1 MKKAYRFIS
10 LLILFPLFANCMQ
23 MEEVLQESAEYIVHA
38 EMVNDETK
46 TSVTD
51 KGYFTWTENDQIWL
65 HTTGGGVSAILR
77 SGAGTADAQFAHG
90 AYFGK
95 MTGKAVYPY
104 NDGHSISGNAL
115 NIVLPSEYDLGS
127 STENTNALLYAYS
140 KDGVLKFSHMA
151 GVMRFHLK
159 NVPAG
164 ASQLKLTLDKKI
176 SGNFEADLSDNRP
189 LIYTEEASDDSEKSI
204 ALNFDALT
212 EASDLMFY
220 FPLPIGT
227 YNSLVLELNS
237 ATEPLWL
244 YSNKN
249 VTNVIKHKGLILMP
263 EVKIGPYIPDYTDNC
278 VDLSAEG
285 TANSYI
291 VSESGKYR
299 FTPNKG
305 NSTESVG
312 AISSVEVLW
321 ESFGNNETPDVGSLV
336 KYVAYLDGSICFTVP
351 ETFKEG
357 NAVIAAK
364 DASGTILWS
373 WHMWLTDQPEEQEY
387 NNKAGIVMD
396 RNLGAVSAT
405 PGDIG
410 ALGLLYQWGRK
421 DPFLGLSSGSNV
433 ACSTG
438 NWPAAVASDPNIGTI
453 EYAIANPT
461 TFITANPN
469 SDDWFY
475 VEGSAAEN
483 TRWQKE
489 KTMYDPC
496 PDGWSVIPDGVWTGA
511 GAYTDMYP
519 GTYTYDSSNRGVN
532 FSNMLGQNTTIWYPS
547 AGRRFGSDGEYSG
560 YDNAGYWT
568 STGWNNSSYASAMNM
583 VSYMIR
589 LGTGHSRAQGYSVR
603 CYKVCPPEPPKPT
616 GPMESTGIYYKDSDG
631 TTIGEGVLIDG
642 VVWAPV
648 NVGASLQS
656 EFGDY
661 FNWIDAHRACPDGW
675 RLPTHEEMSSLQAN
689 NWWNPVGDVNGS
701 WFYGSSFEN
710 SSIFLPAAGNESGS
724 VKWGYSGYYLT
735 MNRGYSPDY
744 GSAYTF
750 TSTEKSSTSV
760 STAGGAYSVRCVYI
774 TPEEQQHSEITI
786 NGLKWKTMNV
796 GASEVSET
804 GNYYKIESLSKVC
817 PDGWR
822 VPTLEEYNSVSQNHT
837 WGTVNGVDGYWM
849 SGTNILPGENTG
861 IFLPYSDWYSY
872 RSSEG
877 YEREN
882 AYALYL
888 TATPSGNGNLGFKFT
903 NAEISNVSIT
913 NSNISTPVRCVSGSI
928 ELPYIRVSD
937 LTTFPFEDPGTQVIP
952 ITSNVEGFN
961 VEVPE
966 EAASWLS
973 AEIVDN
979 QLVLTAADNLAY
991 DRSASVKIKAVNHSN
1006 AYVYVTVR
1014 QNGMVTFDEDNCI
1027 YYRPNTVSR
1036 WSGDNYYCT
1045 RSHIECSA
1053 NAYKIEMKFK
1063 LTSSSDVI
1071 YLASGSNYEKES
1083 CDFIKFSG
1091 ASISIK
1097 DIASVSLKSFDVSAT
1112 DLITLIYDVNAGTIK
1127 INNKTVS
1134 VTGAAPLTLKYLFS
1148 AYYYDRDDGVWEE
1161 YEGVPENSA
1170 LYYVKMYD
1178 ADGNQIYFGHAAK
1191 VKNSAGELENCW
1203 YANNN
1208 GNIHWQY
1215 AYDSVNKGG
1224 YTSNF

>member
-10 LLILFPLFANCMQ
+10 LLILFPLLTNCMQ
-23 MEEVLQESAEYIVHA
+23 VEEALQESAEYIVHA
-38 EMVNDETK
+38 EMVNDDTK
-46 TSVTD
+46 TSVSD
-51 KGYFTWTENDQIWL
+51 HGYFTWTENDQIWL
-65 HTTGGGVSAILR
+65 HTTGGGVQATLR
-77 SGAGTADAQFAHG
+77 SGAGTTNAQFAHG

-104 NDGHSISGNAL
+104 NDSHSISGKDL

-151 GVMRFHLK
+151 GVMRFNLK

-164 ASQLKLTLDKKI
+164 ASQFKLTLDKKI
-176 SGNFEADLSDNRP
+176 SGDFVADLSNNRP
-189 LIYTEEASDDSEKSI
+189 LIYTEETSEDAEKSI
-204 ALNFDALT
+204 TLNFDPLT
-212 EASDLMFY
+212 EVSDLMLY

-227 YNSLVLELNS
+227 YNSLMLELNS

-244 YSNKN
+244 YSKKQ
-249 VTNVIKHKGLILMP
+249 VTNVINHKSLILMP

-291 VSESGKYR
+291 VSEPGKYK
-299 FTPNKG
+299 FTPTKG
-305 NSTESVG
+305 NSTASVG

-321 ESFGNNETPDVGSLV
+321 ESFGNNVVPSVGDVV

-351 ETFKEG
+351 GAFNEG

-373 WHMWLTDQPEEQEY
+373 WHLWLTDQPEEQEY
-387 NNKAGIVMD
+387 NNKVGIVMD
-396 RNLGAVSAT
+396 RNLGATSAT

-433 ACSTG
+433 ASSTG
-438 NWPAAVASDPNIGTI
+438 NWPAAVASDPNVGTI

-461 TFITANPN
+461 TFITANTN
-469 SDDWFY
+469 NQDWVY
-475 VEGSAAEN
+475 GEEYAAEN
-483 TRWQKE
+483 TRWQNE
-489 KTMYDPC
+489 KTMYDPW
-496 PDGWSVIPDGVWTGA
+496 PNGWSVIPDGVWTGA

-532 FSNMLGQNTTIWYPS
+532 FSNMLGQDPTIWYPS

-560 YDNAGYWT
+560 YDNSGYWT

-583 VSYMIR
+583 ASYMIR

-648 NVGASLQS
+648 NVGASEQS
-656 EFGDY
+656 EHGDY
-661 FNWIDAHRACPDGW
+661 FTWIDAHRACPDGW
-675 RLPTHEEMSSLQAN
+675 RLPTKEEYSSLKVN

-701 WFYGSSFEN
+701 WFYGSSFDN
-710 SSIFLPAAGNESGS
+710 SSIFLPAAGYDDGTSLGYVGCYLVMNQYSLG
-724 VKWGYSGYYLT
+724 WGYSL
-735 MNRGYSPDY
+735 D
-744 GSAYTF
+744 F
-750 TSTEKSSTSV
+750 TSTDCSWDSV
-760 STAGGAYSVRCVYI
+760 SELAGKYSVRCVYI

-796 GASEVSET
+796 GASEVSDH
-804 GNYYKIESLSKVC
+804 GNYYNVETSARVC

-837 WGTVNGVDGYWM
+837 WTTINGVGGYWM
-849 SGTNILPGENTG
+849 SGTHIQPGENTG
-861 IFLPYSDWYSY
+861 IFLPYGDWYYY
-872 RSSEG
+872 RSSDG
-877 YEREN
+877 YIRKDE
-882 AYALYL
+882 YSLYL
-888 TATPSGNGNLGFKFT
+888 TTTPATNGSSAFKFT
-903 NAEISNVSIT
+903 NTEISNT
-913 NSNISTPVRCVSGSI
+913 NIINSTYYTPIRCVSGSI
-928 ELPYIRVSD
+928 ELPYIRVSG
-937 LTTFPFEDPGTQVIP
+937 LSVFPFENPGTQVIP

-979 QLVLTAADNLAY
+979 QLVLTPADNLAY
-991 DRSASVKIKAVNHSN
+991 DRSATVKINAVNHSN
-1006 AYVYVTVR
+1006 TYVYVTVR

-1027 YYRPNTVSR
+1027 YYRANTNSR

-1045 RSHIECSA
+1045 RSHIDCSVE
-1053 NAYKIEMKFK
+1053 AYKIEMKFK
-1063 LTSSSDVI
+1063 LTSTSDVI
-1071 YLASGSNYEKES
+1071 YLASGSNYEYES
-1083 CDFIKFSG
+1083 CDFIKLSG
-1091 ASISIK
+1091 SSLSIK
-1097 DIASVSLKSFDVSAT
+1097 DIASVSLSSFGVSAT
-1112 DLITLIYDVNAGTIK
+1112 DLITLTYDVNAGTIK

-1134 VTGAAPLTLKYLFS
+1134 VTGASPLTLKYLFS

-1161 YEGVPENSA
+1161 YNGVPENSA

-1191 VKNSAGELENCW
+1191 VKNAAGELENCW
-1203 YANNN
+1203 YANDN

-1215 AYDSVNKGG
+1215 AHDSVNKGG